1 MMEFQ
6 IFWREFIF
14 LLFVPLYS
22 LLIIIYLND
31 IYFDKCVCKKKIE
44 EIWIWIDIIK
54 IDN

>member
-6 IFWREFIF
+6 IFWREFTF

-22 LLIIIYLND
+22 LLIIIYLKD